1 MPGKGSLILIIGFT
15 LIFMVMGYF
24 WGGIATRSVDNHVS
38 YYKNTVAHNIAVTGA
53 NLALHEVLKDS
64 SWNAGISNRDFEYGK
79 INVTVKDS
87 LADTVKII
95 KSVGTFMGVDA
106 LVKVKLNLA
115 TYAKY
120 AWWIAAVSTGSKNK
134 RTWVTGDTVWGGFHS
149 DQFLNID
156 GDPVFWGRVTVE
168 KGINQTPGSW
178 PKFYGGKE
186 TGVHVEWDPD
196 MKLTKQIAAA
206 VDGMGKGGSCK
217 FDNVDLWLTFNSNG
231 TVTYRSAKNAGND
244 ITKYPSLGDPGTG
257 ILPLTTMAP
266 TGIIYLDKGDVYL
279 SGTLYGQVTVV
290 SDQSS
295 GSGGGNVYFTGDMVY
310 NTPAMLHDP
319 IAGNYYENPDPASTD
334 LMGIIATNN
343 VIISSENTANNLGG
357 YQNNIDNEDLR
368 VDAGVMCLKGGFQ
381 LEDLNPTY
389 MNTLTGTIYLVGS
402 MIAGKE
408 EQVANYNNDVLL
420 GGYDRHIVLDERFLA
435 RPPLWFPY
443 SDGYEI
449 ISWLE

>member
-1 MPGKGSLILIIGFT
+1 MVGKGSLILIIGFT

-38 YYKNTVAHNIAVTGA
+38 YYKNTIAHNIAVTGA
-53 NLALHEVLKDS
+53 NLSLHEVLKDS

-79 INVTVKDS
+79 INVTVTDS

-106 LVKVKLNLA
+106 VVKIKLNLSSF
-115 TYAKY
+115 AKY
-120 AWWIAAVSTGSKNK
+120 AWWIAAVSTKSKNK

-156 GDPVFWGRVTVE
+156 GDPVFYGRVSTE
-168 KGINQTPGSW
+168 KGVSMTPGSD
-178 PKFYGGKE
+178 PQFLGGLV
-186 TGVHVEWDPD
+186 TGVHVEWN
-196 MKLTKQIAAA
+196 KNIQLTTQAAA
-206 VDGMGKGGSCK
+206 ADAGVLAGGTCK
-217 FDNVDLWLTFNSNG
+217 FADVDLWLTFNSNG
-231 TVTYRSAKNAGND
+231 TVTYRSAQNAGND
-244 ITKYPSLGDPGTG
+244 STKYPPSN

-295 GSGGGNVYFTGDMVY
+295 GFGGGNVYFTGDMVY
-310 NTPAMLHDP
+310 DTPAMLPD
-319 IAGNYYENPDPASTD
+319 GNGGYYPNDASTD
-334 LMGIIATNN
+334 LMGIITTNN
-343 VIISSENTANNLGG
+343 VIISSKNSANNLGG
-357 YQNNIDNEDLR
+357 YHNNIESKDLQI
-368 VDAGVMCLKGGFQ
+368 DAGVMSLRGGFE

-389 MNTLTGTIYLVGS
+389 MNTLTGKIYLTGS

-408 EQVANYNNDVLL
+408 EQVANYNNDLLL
-420 GGYDRHIVLDERFLA
+420 GGYGRHIVFDERFLA
-435 RPPLWFPY
+435 KPPLWFPY

>member
-1 MPGKGSLILIIGFT
+1 MVGKGSLILIIGFT

-38 YYKNTVAHNIAVTGA
+38 YYKNTIAHNIAVTGA
-53 NLALHEVLKDS
+53 NLSLHEVLKDS

-79 INVTVKDS
+79 INVTVTDS

-106 LVKVKLNLA
+106 VVKIKLHLSS
-115 TYAKY
+115 YAKY

-156 GDPVFWGRVTVE
+156 GDPVFYGRVSVE
-168 KGINQTPGSW
+168 KGVNMTPGSD
-178 PKFYGGKE
+178 PKFEGGLV
-186 TGVHVEWDPD
+186 TGAHVEWNQN
-196 MKLTKQIAAA
+196 MKLTTQAAA
-206 VDGMGKGGSCK
+206 ADAGVLAGGTCK
-217 FDNVDLWLTFNSNG
+217 FDDVDLWITFNSNG

-244 ITKYPSLGDPGTG
+244 STKYPPSN

-295 GSGGGNVYFTGDMVY
+295 GAGGGNVYFTGDMVY
-310 NTPAMLHDP
+310 DTPPMLPD
-319 IAGNYYENPDPASTD
+319 GLGGYYPNDASTD
-334 LMGIIATNN
+334 KMGIIATNN
-343 VIISSENTANNLGG
+343 VIISSKNTANNLGG
-357 YQNNIDNEDLR
+357 YQNNIVSKDLQ
-368 VDAGVMCLKGGFQ
+368 VDAGIMCLSGGFE

-389 MNTLTGTIYLVGS
+389 MNTLTGTIYLRGS

-408 EQVANYNNDVLL
+408 EQIANYNNDVLL
-420 GGYDRHIVLDERFLA
+420 GGYDRHIVLDERFLV